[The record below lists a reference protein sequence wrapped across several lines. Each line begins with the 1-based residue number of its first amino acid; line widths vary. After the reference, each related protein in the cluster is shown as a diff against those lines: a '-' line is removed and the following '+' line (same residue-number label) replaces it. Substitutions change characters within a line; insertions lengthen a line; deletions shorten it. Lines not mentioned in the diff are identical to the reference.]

1 MFHFGSSCSGGLGVR
16 AKGNEYS
23 HAVDHIPA
31 TNAILLKSHSSV
43 KAEVLV
49 KSDY

>member
-1 MFHFGSSCSGGLGVR
+1 MQGVLGGGLGVR
-16 AKGNEYS
+16 AEGNEYS
-23 HAVDHIPA
+23 HPADHIPA

-49 KSDY
+49 ECDY